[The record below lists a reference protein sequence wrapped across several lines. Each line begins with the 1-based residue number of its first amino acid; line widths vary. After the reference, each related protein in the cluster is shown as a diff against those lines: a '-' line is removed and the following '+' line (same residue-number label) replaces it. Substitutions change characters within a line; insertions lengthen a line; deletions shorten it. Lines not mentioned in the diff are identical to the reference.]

1 MESLVI
7 VMIATAFLM
16 LIWVLSL
23 VAKEN
28 QYLRNQ
34 NREQKY
40 DIRKLTNENVELM
53 DEIFELNKQIRTAI
67 K

>member
-1 MESLVI
+1 MESLI
-7 VMIATAFLM
+7 EIMIATAFLM
-16 LIWVLSL
+16 LIWVCSL

-34 NREQKY
+34 NRDQKY
-40 DIRKLTNENVELM
+40 DIRKLTNENIELM

>member
-1 MESLVI
+1 
-7 VMIATAFLM
+7 MIATAFFM

-34 NREQKY
+34 NRDQKY

-53 DEIFELNKQIRTAI
+53 NEIFELNKQIRTTE

>member
-1 MESLVI
+1 MESLI
-7 VMIATAFLM
+7 EIMIATAFLM
-16 LIWVLSL
+16 LIWVCSL

-34 NREQKY
+34 NRDQKY

>member
-1 MESLVI
+1 MESLI
-7 VMIATAFLM
+7 EIMIATAFLM
-16 LIWVLSL
+16 LVWVCSL

-34 NREQKY
+34 NRDQKY
-40 DIRKLTNENVELM
+40 DIRKLTKENIELM

>member
-1 MESLVI
+1 MESLI
-7 VMIATAFLM
+7 EIMIATAFLM
-16 LIWVLSL
+16 LIWVCSL

-34 NREQKY
+34 NRDQKY

-53 DEIFELNKQIRTAI
+53 DEIFELNKQIRTTE

>member
-1 MESLVI
+1 MESLIVI
-7 VMIATAFLM
+7 MIATAFFM

-34 NREQKY
+34 NRDQKY

-53 DEIFELNKQIRTAI
+53 NEIFELNKTIRTTE